1 MDFRYRPDKE
11 TRRVHIMKKIPVFIL
26 LFTITC
32 SFIHGTDS
40 SVGNVISFS
49 GQVLID
55 SFGNGSYIDVVEGEY
70 LYKHSIIK
78 TGADSKAT
86 IIVMDVKKEIPP
98 HSELSI
104 EKVISLETR
113 KKESDW
119 FRSLMELIQEASNS
133 LFTDEEEVDLASRG
147 ELFLRHEDAL
157 FGYETEED
165 LYPDYRNEL
174 VLLLDIPAG
183 VSSDYGPGELELK
196 KGFCYFGL
204 GNYEDALRHFKE
216 SNGII
221 VKDMKKKGTPPY
233 FYDTLT
239 LMIGLSHYYLA
250 DYSDSIPCFKA
261 LLEKNSIP
269 VLKPYVSWLLLDAL
283 YAEGR
288 LEEAQSLPESVK
300 TSIKN
305 CRLEDVFLSYL
316 ESVDTTN

>member
-1 MDFRYRPDKE
+1 M
-11 TRRVHIMKKIPVFIL
+11 MKKILIFFL

-32 SFIHGTDS
+32 SFIHGADT
-40 SVGNVISFS
+40 SVGKVISFS

-55 SFGNGSYIDVVEGEY
+55 SFGKGSFIKVVEGEY
-70 LYKHSIIK
+70 LYKTSVIK
-78 TGADSKAT
+78 TGEDSKAT

-98 HSELSI
+98 LSELSI

-133 LFTDEEEVDLASRG
+133 LFTEEEDVDLASRG
-147 ELFLRHEDAL
+147 ELFLQHQDEL
-157 FGYETEED
+157 FNYETEED
-165 LYPDYRNEL
+165 LSPDYGNEL
-174 VLLLDIPAG
+174 ILLLDIPAG
-183 VSSDYGPGELELK
+183 TASDYIPGELKLK

-204 GNYEDALRHFKE
+204 GNYEDALRHFQE
-216 SNGII
+216 SNNTII
-221 VKDMKKKGTPPY
+221 KDMKKKGKTPY
-233 FYDTLT
+233 FHDTLK
-239 LMIGLSHYYLA
+239 LMLGLSHYYLDEYDEA
-250 DYSDSIPCFKA
+250 IPCFKT

-269 VLKPYVSWLLLDAL
+269 MLKPYISWLLLDAL

-305 CRLEDVFLSYL
+305 YRLEDVFLSYL
-316 ESVDTTN
+316 ETLNDS

>member
-1 MDFRYRPDKE
+1 
-11 TRRVHIMKKIPVFIL
+11 MKKILIFIL

-32 SFIHGTDS
+32 SFIYGTDS

-49 GQVLID
+49 GRVLID
-55 SFGNGSYIDVVEGEY
+55 SFGNGSFISVVEGEY
-70 LYKHSIIK
+70 LYKNSVIK
-78 TGADSKAT
+78 TDADSNAT
-86 IIVMDVKKEIPP
+86 IIEMDVKKKIPP

-147 ELFLRHEDAL
+147 ELFIRQEDAL

-165 LYPDYRNEL
+165 LYPDYHNEL
-174 VLLLDIPAG
+174 VLLLDIPSAG
-183 VSSDYGPGELELK
+183 SADYSPDELELK

-204 GNYEDALRHFKE
+204 GNFEDALRHFKE
-216 SNGII
+216 SNSII
-221 VKDMKKKGTPPY
+221 AKNMKKKGTPPY

-239 LMIGLSHYYLA
+239 LMLGLSHYYLA
-250 DYSDSIPCFKA
+250 EYNDAIPCFKT
-261 LLEKNSIP
+261 LLEKNSIS

-300 TSIKN
+300 TSITN
-305 CRLEDVFLSYL
+305 CRLEDVFLSYM
-316 ESVDTTN
+316 ESVEMTD